1 MNGVFISYR
10 RDDCAAHAGRLY
22 DRLVDRLGESA
33 VFMDIDAI
41 EPGADFGVR
50 IQEAIGSCTLVV
62 VLIGDHW
69 LQIADA
75 RGRRRLEDPTDLVRH
90 EVAAALRRSDV
101 RVIPVL
107 VEGAAMPAA
116 DQLPD
121 DLKALARRNALDLS
135 DARWRYDV
143 ERLIE
148 VVERVVPP
156 ATPSADLAGAG
167 RDRRSPSTSPHAEES
182 ADADADASSSSDA
195 HRATIV
201 APPKAAPAAGHVS
214 KRALAT
220 ALAVAA
226 IAVTVV
232 VALKQTPDDGRPAAR
247 PDINANAPGATT
259 AGTTTTQPPQQP
271 ASVPDHPIPIAARP
285 NSITIAG
292 GNVWVLSTQS
302 GEIVVLDA
310 RTSKQ
315 IDRIPIGEG
324 GTSLAG
330 GFKSVWRV
338 EGNTGALTRRS
349 ASTRRAVPGSNATI
363 SVPGQP
369 VTIAT
374 GEGAV
379 WVGVRKRGRRDGSGE
394 SLVRVNPSTPE
405 QSAIAVPGGV
415 QDVAAGAGAVW
426 VSTMLGDSVL
436 RIDARARSKTKEI
449 GVGKQPKGIAV
460 GYGAVW
466 VAASGSD
473 WLTRISPRG
482 FVTDRIALGV
492 SPTRVAV
499 GGGSVW
505 VTAQEANRL
514 LRVDPEKRSV
524 SEQIDTGG
532 RPFALDV
539 GKDSVWLT
547 LLNEGVQRISYT
559 R

>member
-1 MNGVFISYR
+1 
-10 RDDCAAHAGRLY
+10 
-22 DRLVDRLGESA
+22 
-33 VFMDIDAI
+33 
-41 EPGADFGVR
+41 
-50 IQEAIGSCTLVV
+50 
-62 VLIGDHW
+62 
-69 LQIADA
+69 
-75 RGRRRLEDPTDLVRH
+75 
-90 EVAAALRRSDV
+90 
-101 RVIPVL
+101 
-107 VEGAAMPAA
+107 
-116 DQLPD
+116 
-121 DLKALARRNALDLS
+121 
-135 DARWRYDV
+135 
-143 ERLIE
+143 
-148 VVERVVPP
+148 
-156 ATPSADLAGAG
+156 
-167 RDRRSPSTSPHAEES
+167 
-182 ADADADASSSSDA
+182 
-195 HRATIV
+195 
-201 APPKAAPAAGHVS
+201 
-214 KRALAT
+214 
-220 ALAVAA
+220 
-226 IAVTVV
+226 
-232 VALKQTPDDGRPAAR
+232 
-247 PDINANAPGATT
+247 
-259 AGTTTTQPPQQP
+259 
-271 ASVPDHPIPIAARP
+271 
-285 NSITIAG
+285 
-292 GNVWVLSTQS
+292 
-302 GEIVVLDA
+302 VLDA

-315 IDRIPIGEG
+315 IDRIPIGKG
-324 GTSLAG
+324 GSSLAS
-330 GFKSVWRV
+330 GFTSVWRV

-394 SLVRVNPSTPE
+394 SLVRVDPSTPE
-405 QSAIAVPGGV
+405 QSTIAVPGGV

-436 RIDARARSKTKEI
+436 RINARARRKTKEI